1 MNFLIVD
8 DHYLS
13 RAGLTSLLEAVG
25 HCVIGTC
32 STGEE
37 AVQEAIRL
45 KPDVVLLDI
54 RLPGMS
60 GLEVLGHIKEQSPQ
74 MKVVIVTISEDE
86 NYILEAIR
94 NGADGFLLKSSCSDE
109 FINCLKALEQGNL
122 ALSPCLATRIIQ
134 DLMQVPEPP
143 DDPYQELT
151 ERQVEILH
159 LIALGWS
166 NKEIGHKLMV
176 SENTIKYHLKKILQK
191 MNAQNR
197 TEAVAMAVNDGL
209 FEPAQPVLS

>member
-134 DLMQVPEPP
+134 DLMQAPEPP

-197 TEAVAMAVNDGL
+197 TEAVAMAVNNGL
-209 FEPAQPVLS
+209 FESVQPVSS

>member
-8 DHYLS
+8 DHYLA
-13 RAGLTSLLEAVG
+13 RVGLTSLLESEG
-25 HCVIGTC
+25 HCVIGNC
-32 STGEE
+32 STGES
-37 AVQEAIRL
+37 AVHEVIRL

-54 RLPGMS
+54 RLPDIS
-60 GLEVLGHIKEQSPQ
+60 GLEVLGHIKEHSPQ
-74 MKVVIVTISEDE
+74 MKVVIVTIAEDE

-94 NGADGFLLKSSCSDE
+94 NGEDGFLLKSSCSDE
-109 FINCLKALEQGNL
+109 FINCVKALEQGNL

-134 DLMQVPEPP
+134 DLMQAPEPP
-143 DDPYQELT
+143 DDPNQELT

-159 LIALGWS
+159 LMALGWS

-197 TEAVAMAVNDGL
+197 TEAVAMAVNNGL
-209 FEPAQPVLS
+209 FEPILPVPS

>member
-8 DHYLS
+8 DHYLA
-13 RAGLTSLLEAVG
+13 RVGLTSLLEAEG
-25 HCVIGTC
+25 HSVVGTC
-32 STGEE
+32 STGES
-37 AVQEAIRL
+37 AVHEAIQL

-54 RLPGMS
+54 RLPDMS

-74 MKVVIVTISEDE
+74 MKVVIVTIAEDE

-109 FINCLKALEQGNL
+109 FVNCLKALEQGNM

-134 DLMQVPEPP
+134 DLMQAPEPP
-143 DDPYQELT
+143 DDPNQELT

-197 TEAVAMAVNDGL
+197 TEAVAMAVNGGL
-209 FEPAQPVLS
+209 FEPAQPLPS

>member
-8 DHYLS
+8 DHFLA
-13 RAGLTSLLEAVG
+13 RVGLTSLLEAEG
-25 HCVIGTC
+25 HCVVGTC
-32 STGEE
+32 TTGED

-45 KPDVVLLDI
+45 KPDVILLDV
-54 RLPGMS
+54 RLPGIS
-60 GLEVLGHIKEQSPQ
+60 GLEVLCHVKEQSPQ
-74 MKVVIVTISEDE
+74 VKVVMVTIAEDE

-94 NGADGFLLKSSCSDE
+94 NGADGFLFKSSCSDE
-109 FINCLKALEQGNL
+109 FVNCLNALEQGSL

-134 DLMQVPEPP
+134 DLMQAPEPP
-143 DDPYQELT
+143 NDPNQELT

-159 LIALGWS
+159 LMALGWS

-209 FEPAQPVLS
+209 FESVQPVPS